1 MTESSGFDAPVQ
13 GPSFYAQPRFLR
25 RRRLQE
31 WWTLLHPPYT
41 LLHLSLVTIGGCLV
55 GPVNATRLVETL
67 VAFFLALGIGAH
79 ALDELEGRPLK
90 TTIPTWQLIG
100 AAAFSFSGAVAL
112 GVLGMFLVS
121 YYMAVFIVVGA
132 FFALSYNLELF
143 AGRFHNPL
151 VLVLS
156 WGAFPILAAYYAQH
170 ATVNFAA
177 FAAAAFGALIVQ
189 IQRLLSTPARE
200 LRRRTASV
208 EGTITRADGTSVEIT
223 AQTILLPLERSLMT
237 LCWLGV
243 AMALALA
250 YVQFR

>member
-1 MTESSGFDAPVQ
+1 M
-13 GPSFYAQPRFLR
+13 
-25 RRRLQE
+25 
-31 WWTLLHPPYT
+31 
-41 LLHLSLVTIGGCLV
+41 LHLSLVTIGGCLV
-55 GPVNATRLVETL
+55 GPVNAVRLVETL

-79 ALDELEGRPLK
+79 ALDELQGRPLK
-90 TTIPTWQLIG
+90 TTIPKWQLVS
-100 AAAFSFSGAVAL
+100 AAVFGFSGAVAL

-132 FFALSYNLELF
+132 FFALAYNLELF
-143 AGRFHNPL
+143 SGRLHTPL

-170 ATVNFAA
+170 ATVNVGA

-208 EGTITRADGTSVEIT
+208 EGIITKVDGTSTAIT
-223 AQTILLPLERSLMT
+223 AQTILRPLERSLMT

-243 AMALALA
+243 AIAVALA

>member
-1 MTESSGFDAPVQ
+1 MSESSGFDATMPS
-13 GPSFYAQPRFLR
+13 PSFYAQPRLLH
-25 RRRLQE
+25 RRRLRE
-31 WWTLLHPPYT
+31 WWTVLHPPYT
-41 LLHLSLVTIGGCLV
+41 MLHLSLVTIGGCLV

-67 VAFFLALGIGAH
+67 AAFFLALGIGAH
-79 ALDELEGRPLK
+79 ALDELQGRPLR
-90 TTIPTWQLIG
+90 TTIPTWQLVS
-100 AAAFSFSGAVAL
+100 AATFSFSGAVAL

-121 YYMAVFIVVGA
+121 YYMVVFIVVGA
-132 FFALSYNLELF
+132 FFALTYNLELF
-143 AGRFHNPL
+143 SGRFHNPL

-156 WGAFPILAAYYAQH
+156 WGAFPILTAYYAQH

-208 EGTITRADGTSVEIT
+208 EGTITRADGTAVAIT
-223 AQTILLPLERSLMT
+223 AQTILRPLERSLMT

-250 YVQFR
+250 YLQFR